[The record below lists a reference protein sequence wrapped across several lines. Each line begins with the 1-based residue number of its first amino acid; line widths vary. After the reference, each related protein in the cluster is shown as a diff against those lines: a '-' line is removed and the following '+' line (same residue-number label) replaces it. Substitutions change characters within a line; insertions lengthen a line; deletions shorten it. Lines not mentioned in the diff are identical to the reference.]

1 MIKNVRQVGI
11 LPVVISEIVNIELS
25 KTITAETCN
34 ENDGFLKVVASNG
47 EGSYDFILVSTNH
60 DSIFKFAD
68 TFMVDTLV
76 EGTYFLIVND
86 DSSCVKIDTISIESV
101 IPFQISSL
109 NKVVE
114 RLAVVIMDH

>member
-1 MIKNVRQVGI
+1 MCDKLRYT
-11 LPVVISEIVNIELS
+11 PVVISEIVNIELS

-60 DSIFKFAD
+60 DSIFKFDAD

-109 NKVVE
+109 NKLFE
-114 RLAVVIMDH
+114 ELAVVIMDH